1 VMVAVS
7 TVDTFS
13 VTVCLVTGK
22 CANDDVEN
30 NKRNVSNKNLFIMFN
45 FGLTKNKLNKMKKI
59 IVILLLVP
67 FFGFAQYSKKQLR
80 KIKKLEL
87 KVVNKGLDLK
97 ETFVVYHK
105 TFSSYENDWES
116 ALFSAGLD
124 VGDYFDKKNVKDTNN
139 REMILYDEVIFRGR
153 YVFDI
158 SPYTRITIK
167 DLKND
172 NKIVALIE
180 HNGWSGWGEE
190 SIYLMDYI
198 VNALIESN

>member
-1 VMVAVS
+1 
-7 TVDTFS
+7 
-13 VTVCLVTGK
+13 
-22 CANDDVEN
+22 
-30 NKRNVSNKNLFIMFN
+30 
-45 FGLTKNKLNKMKKI
+45 MKKI

-158 SPYTRITIK
+158 SPYTESPS
-167 DLKND
+167 
-172 NKIVALIE
+172 KI
-180 HNGWSGWGEE
+180 
-190 SIYLMDYI
+190 
-198 VNALIESN
+198 

>member
-1 VMVAVS
+1 M
-7 TVDTFS
+7 
-13 VTVCLVTGK
+13 
-22 CANDDVEN
+22 
-30 NKRNVSNKNLFIMFN
+30 
-45 FGLTKNKLNKMKKI
+45 
-59 IVILLLVP
+59 P

-116 ALFSAGLD
+116 TLFSAGLD

>member
-1 VMVAVS
+1 
-7 TVDTFS
+7 
-13 VTVCLVTGK
+13 
-22 CANDDVEN
+22 
-30 NKRNVSNKNLFIMFN
+30 
-45 FGLTKNKLNKMKKI
+45 MKKI
-59 IVILLLVP
+59 IVIILLVP

-190 SIYLMDYI
+190 SVYLMDYI